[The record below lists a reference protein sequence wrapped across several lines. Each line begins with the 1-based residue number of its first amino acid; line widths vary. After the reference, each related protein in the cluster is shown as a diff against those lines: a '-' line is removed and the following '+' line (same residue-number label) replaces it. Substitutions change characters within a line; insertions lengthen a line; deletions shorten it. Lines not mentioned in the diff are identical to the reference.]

1 MSQRAAPRAAP
12 APLAEAGTTLAASPE
27 HAAAARRA
35 EDSVA
40 HHHDILTTAEGSL
53 RLGVFVDYM
62 RAAGLAALLLE
73 EGPYTVFAPTD
84 RAFLKIPLRERDAL
98 LSDRRRL
105 GEVMRGHVV
114 AGSVH
119 APTSSTPLTVNT
131 IDGRSLIVSSRNGAY
146 HVQGA
151 RLVQTSIP
159 ASNGIIH
166 AINALLLPT

>member
-1 MSQRAAPRAAP
+1 MSPRAAPRAAP
-12 APLAEAGTTLAASPE
+12 APLASAGTTLAASPE
-27 HAAAARRA
+27 QEAAARRA
-35 EDSVA
+35 EASAA

-73 EGPYTVFAPTD
+73 KGPYTVFAPTD
-84 RAFLKIPLRERDAL
+84 RAFLKLPLRERDAL
-98 LSDRRRL
+98 LADRRRL

-119 APTSSTPLTVNT
+119 APESGTPLTVST
-131 IDGRSLIVSSRNGAY
+131 IDGRTLTVTSRDGAY
-146 HVQGA
+146 YVDGA

-166 AINALLLPT
+166 AIDALLLPI